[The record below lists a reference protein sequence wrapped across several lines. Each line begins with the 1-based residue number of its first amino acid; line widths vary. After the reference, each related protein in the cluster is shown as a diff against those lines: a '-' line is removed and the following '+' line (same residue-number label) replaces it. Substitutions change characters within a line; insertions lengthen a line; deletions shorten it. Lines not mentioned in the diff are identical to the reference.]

1 MTYYIEFETNFGA
14 TFCYTNVTRIT
25 ISGGGVKIEGFDN
38 DLHPYICHVEN
49 NLYTKMTIKKGDAL

>member
-25 ISGGGVKIEGFDN
+25 ISGGGVKIEGFEGGRN
-38 DLHPYICHVEN
+38 SRHSQSRSRRY
-49 NLYTKMTIKKGDAL
+49 GDSGR